1 MDEPRQELRGNLE
14 KLRGQIEQTK
24 PADAETQQR
33 LQSLKQ
39 HVEGALA
46 EPAAGQPHPYHSL
59 RERLSGSIEHFEQT
73 HAELTLSI
81 DQVLS
86 NLAAIGL

>member
-1 MDEPRQELRGNLE
+1 MDEPRQQLRGNLE

-24 PADAETQQR
+24 PADAETEQR
-33 LQSLKQ
+33 LQHLKQ
-39 HVEGALA
+39 HVDGALV

-59 RERLSGSIEHFEQT
+59 RERLSGSVEHFEEQ
-73 HAELTLSI
+73 HAELTLTI